1 MFIKQAARF
10 SMRSYSVSSFA
21 KEPNPA
27 QQSLDFIEQVYGIA
41 KENNI
46 EVISALFEFL
56 AKIGIIELKDT
67 KPLFIN
73 SLVESL
79 ERIHKR

>member
-1 MFIKQAARF
+1 MD
-10 SMRSYSVSSFA
+10 SYSVSSFA
-21 KEPNPA
+21 KEPNSA
-27 QQSLDFIEQVYGIA
+27 QQSLDFIQNVYWIA
-41 KENNI
+41 KENKI
-46 EVISALFEFL
+46 EIISALFEFL
-56 AKIGIIELKDT
+56 AKIGIIELKDI